1 MPEGAAVIAQDRI
14 LDISERIAH
23 QFAPDRIILFGSYAY
38 GTPDEGSDV
47 DLLVVLPFE
56 GKPYRKAA
64 EIAAAVHEG
73 FPLDI
78 LARRPDDIE
87 RRYREADPLVREAL
101 DRGRV
106 LYERH
111 G

>member
-1 MPEGAAVIAQDRI
+1 VTTIAQDRI
-14 LDISERIAH
+14 RDLSAHIAR
-23 QFAPDRIILFGSYAY
+23 QFVPERIILFGSYAY
-38 GTPDEGSDV
+38 GRPTKHPDV

-64 EIAAAVHEG
+64 EIAAAVHAG

-78 LARRPDDIE
+78 VVQRPDDVE
-87 RRYREADPLVREAL
+87 RRYHDRDPLIRDAV

-106 LYERH
+106 LYQRH

>member
-1 MPEGAAVIAQDRI
+1 MQVIAQDRI
-14 LDISERIAH
+14 RDVSQRIA
-23 QFAPDRIILFGSYAY
+23 QRFAPDRIILFGSYAY
-38 GTPDEGSDV
+38 GSPDEGSDV

-64 EIAAAVHEG
+64 EIAAAVHAG

-106 LYERH
+106 LYERN

>member
-1 MPEGAAVIAQDRI
+1 MIAQDRI
-14 LDISERIAH
+14 RDVSEHIARE
-23 QFAPDRIILFGSYAY
+23 FVPERIILFGSYAY
-38 GTPDEGSDV
+38 GQPTEHSDV

-64 EIAAAVHEG
+64 EIMATVHAG

-78 LARRPDDIE
+78 VARRPDDVE
-87 RRYREADPLVREAL
+87 RRYHDHDPLIRDAL

-106 LYERH
+106 LYARH
-111 G
+111 R